1 MSNDND
7 KSRDRDSKPDI
18 SGEVKKL
25 ALTDGLGTGDATS
38 GIERVST
45 PPPPSVRKARKD
57 KISAK
62 EKRDCEGTFFKNI
75 LKILINIQGWAK
87 NLKKNLPIPDH

>member
-38 GIERVST
+38 GVAERVST
-45 PPPPSVRKARKD
+45 PPPSVRKARKD

-62 EKRDCEGTFFKNI
+62 EKRDCEGTF
-75 LKILINIQGWAK
+75 
-87 NLKKNLPIPDH
+87 KKFN